1 MPTVGLFAEPEGELL
16 GANRGPRLLRP
27 QLEPLAL
34 ASVRIAARAKHG
46 LEILPACLVGGHDG
60 DRCIRHLDKLRG
72 CPVNVIAQSLALP
85 VAILRTA
92 VASGKALGIDVTIF
106 NPKLDEDGAIARRL
120 VKALGD
126 GLVARGG

>member
-1 MPTVGLFAEPEGELL
+1 
-16 GANRGPRLLRP
+16 
-27 QLEPLAL
+27 
-34 ASVRIAARAKHG
+34 
-46 LEILPACLVGGHDG
+46 
-60 DRCIRHLDKLRG
+60 
-72 CPVNVIAQSLALP
+72 